1 MDWTRYKR
9 VIDSMKE
16 EGIGQLIVTDSVSVY
31 YLTGK
36 LVNCMERMMALY
48 LDVEKEKP
56 LLIIGKLFPTLGFP
70 VVYLTTRT
78 TLWACWLPI

>member
-1 MDWTRYKR
+1 MDWKRYQR
-9 VIDSMKE
+9 VIDSMKD

-36 LVNCMERMMALY
+36 LINCMERMMALY

-56 LLIIGKLFPTLGFP
+56 LLDLYAKNLKKFYFRGARRAPLQTP
-70 VVYLTTRT
+70 
-78 TLWACWLPI
+78 

>member
-36 LVNCMERMMALY
+36 LVNCMERMMALAAWMWR
-48 LDVEKEKP
+48 K
-56 LLIIGKLFPTLGFP
+56 
-70 VVYLTTRT
+70 RNR
-78 TLWACWLPI
+78 C